1 MRGGARP
8 GAGRKAG
15 VKTSPPSKAINIRLP
30 LETAEAIEK
39 LADREHITVSAWVKK
54 AIIKRMEENMDKMLM
69 NPVTGSVAPESE
81 WRQDFADVAPEDR
94 IDVWGGPRF
103 ENGGLIEVVPNIEGQ
118 PGYDPH
124 YGDWREA

>member
-1 MRGGARP
+1 MARGGARQ
-8 GAGRKAG
+8 GAGRK
-15 VKTSPPSKAINIRLP
+15 PLPHKALNIRLP
-30 LETAEAIEK
+30 LTTAEAIEK

-94 IDVWGGPRF
+94 VDVWGGPRF
-103 ENGGLIEVVPNIEGQ
+103 EDGGLIEVIPNIQGQ
-118 PGYDPH
+118 PGYDPN